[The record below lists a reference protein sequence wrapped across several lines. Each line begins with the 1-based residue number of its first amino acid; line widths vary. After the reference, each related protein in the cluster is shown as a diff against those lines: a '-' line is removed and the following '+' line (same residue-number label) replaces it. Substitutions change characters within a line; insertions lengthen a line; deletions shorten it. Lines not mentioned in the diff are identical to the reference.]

1 MDSLKE
7 TQPNKWVWQVLPVG
21 LKVCVLMINYQTED
35 GMPRFKVITI
45 WSQQLEKYVH
55 TFEDIL
61 PLIFFTDIP
70 WNPTQLTFSKF
81 LTKAWRV
88 MKTPHSN
95 RYLIKAV
102 LFLYSQGIWQ
112 YTTHVGISILK
123 YISKKWFRTVCHV
136 LRIWFESGMDW
147 VSG

>member
-61 PLIFFTDIP
+61 PLILFE
-70 WNPTQLTFSKF
+70 NPTSSVNLDKEFAYST
-81 LTKAWRV
+81 R
-88 MKTPHSN
+88 N
-95 RYLIKAV
+95 LININIIHFV
-102 LFLYSQGIWQ
+102 
-112 YTTHVGISILK
+112 
-123 YISKKWFRTVCHV
+123 
-136 LRIWFESGMDW
+136 
-147 VSG
+147 